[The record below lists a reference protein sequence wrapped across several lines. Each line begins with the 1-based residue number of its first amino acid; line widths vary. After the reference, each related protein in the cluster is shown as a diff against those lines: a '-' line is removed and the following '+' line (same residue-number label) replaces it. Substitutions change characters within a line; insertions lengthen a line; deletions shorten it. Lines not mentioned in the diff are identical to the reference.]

1 MSVSVEAPDPQAE
14 YRAARDA
21 RRESQ
26 STLRSTTALLRDSL
40 DAVLAG
46 CSRERAVL
54 LVDDLES
61 YRSGTV
67 AYLSEALGVPVYA
80 AESAAEARVVMRA
93 KRPAVIVTDLHLGVG
108 GESGAELLKTL
119 DRGARAVVY
128 SGFVES
134 DGVRAVAATFN
145 AAVAPKGD
153 SARLCAIVR
162 RLLDEAAPRKDEP

>member
-1 MSVSVEAPDPQAE
+1 MSVLVEPPSPQAQ
-14 YRAARDA
+14 YYAAQVA
-21 RRESQ
+21 RRDSQ
-26 STLRSTTALLRDSL
+26 SRLRTATAQLTEDL

-67 AYLSEALGVPVYA
+67 AYLAEALGVPVYA
-80 AESAAEARVVMRA
+80 AASANEARVVMRS
-93 KRPAVIVTDLHLGVG
+93 KRPAVIVTDLHLGV

-128 SGFVES
+128 SGYVEAE
-134 DGVRAVAATFN
+134 GVRSVAAAFN
-145 AAVAPKGD
+145 AAVTPKGD

-162 RLLDEAAPRKDEP
+162 RLLDEAAPRKDDL

>member
-1 MSVSVEAPDPQAE
+1 MSVQSPPAPETVA
-14 YRAARDA
+14 YHAARDA
-21 RRESQ
+21 RRISQ
-26 STLRSTTALLRDSL
+26 SALRTATAQLHDDL

-61 YRSGTV
+61 YRALTA
-67 AYLSEALGVPVYA
+67 AYLSEALGVPVFVA
-80 AESAAEARVVMRA
+80 ASANEARVVMRQR
-93 KRPAVIVTDLHLGVG
+93 RPAVIVTDLHLGA
-108 GESGAELLKTL
+108 GESGADLLQTI

-128 SGFVES
+128 SGFVAEV
-134 DGVRAVAATFN
+134 DVRMVAANLN
-145 AAVAPKGD
+145 AVIAPKGD